1 MNNRLLIVFLL
12 TSSIFVRGQE
22 VSWSLQKCFEVALQN
37 NIDIKIQQL
46 EILRSKKNYT
56 HPLLELVPSVGLTA
70 NHSYNFGSTID
81 PNTNARVS
89 SDIQWDNVNLNASI
103 NVLDFSNLA
112 TARKNKIEVELSK
125 ADKEVI
131 EYEYKLQ
138 LLEKYFEVL
147 YSQEQLKI
155 QQEQF
160 KNTVG
165 NLERIQKEV
174 EIGSKPK
181 SDLYDMQFNFSQEE
195 NQILVSKQLYEFQK
209 KELFQLMNDNET
221 STENVA
227 LEPYF
232 ASNTVENNFEITNN
246 PKLNFAEINFKST
259 KKEVSVLRGNNLPNL
274 SAFYVFSTFYSA
286 PINRPDVVVDDFQ
299 TQFDNNKYH
308 QSGLQLQIP
317 IFTGFKHNR
326 RIASAKIQTEK
337 AKWQSEQEKIKI
349 KQQLELE
356 QSQKNNYL
364 QRNEKLKNSLELAEK
379 MFTTSQAKF
388 LSGKTDAVVF
398 STIKNQRINAE
409 YEVLKN
415 DLLFQYTS
423 VRINLLTKNQL

>member
-1 MNNRLLIVFLL
+1 MNKKLIIVFLFTL
-12 TSSIFVRGQE
+12 SIFVRGQE
-22 VSWSLQKCFEVALQN
+22 TSWSLQKCFEVALQN
-37 NIDIKIQQL
+37 NIDVKIKQL
-46 EILRSKKNYT
+46 EVLRSKKNYT

-89 SDIQWDNVNLNASI
+89 SDIQWDNLSLNATI

-112 TARKNKIEVELSK
+112 TAGKNKLEVELNK

-160 KNTVG
+160 KNTVD

-181 SDLYDMQFNFSQEE
+181 SDLYDMQFNFSLEE
-195 NQILVSKQLYEFQK
+195 NQILVSEQLYEYQK

-246 PKLNFAEINFKST
+246 PKLNFAEISFKT
-259 KKEVSVLRGNNLPNL
+259 FKKDVGVLRGNNLPTL
-274 SAFYVFSTFYSA
+274 SAFYGFSTFYSA
-286 PINRPDVVVDDFQ
+286 PINRPDVTVDDFQ

-308 QSGLQLQIP
+308 QTGLQLQIP

-326 RIASAKIQTEK
+326 RIAAAKIQTEK
-337 AKWQSEQEKIKI
+337 AKWQVEQEKIKI
-349 KQQLELE
+349 NQQLELE
-356 QSQKNNYL
+356 QSQRNNYL
-364 QRNEKLKNSLELAEK
+364 QRSEKLKNSLDLAEK
-379 MFTTSQAKF
+379 MLTTSQAKF

-398 STIKNQRINAE
+398 STVKNQRLNAE
-409 YEVLKN
+409 YDVLKN
-415 DLLFQYTS
+415 DLLFQYVS
-423 VRINLLTKNQL
+423 VKINLLTKNQL

>member
-1 MNNRLLIVFLL
+1 MNKRLLIVFLF

-22 VSWSLQKCFEVALQN
+22 MSWSLQKCFDVALNN

-56 HPLLELVPSVGLTA
+56 HPLLELVPSVGLSA

-81 PNTNARVS
+81 PNTNSRVS

-103 NVLDFSNLA
+103 NVLDFSNLS
-112 TARKNKIEVELSK
+112 TARKNKLEVELSK

-155 QQEQF
+155 QKEQF
-160 KNTVG
+160 KNTVY

-195 NQILVSKQLYEFQK
+195 NQILVSEQLYEYQK

-221 STENVA
+221 TTKNVI

-232 ASNTVENNFEITNN
+232 ATNSNENNVEITNN
-246 PKLNFAEINFKST
+246 PKLDFAEINYKSS
-259 KKEVSVLRGNNLPNL
+259 KKEVGVLRGDNLPTL
-274 SAFYVFSTFYSA
+274 SAFYGFSTFYSA
-286 PINRPDVVVDDFQ
+286 PINQPNVVVDDFR

-308 QSGLQLQIP
+308 QAGLQLQIP

-326 RIASAKIQTEK
+326 RIAAAKIQTEK
-337 AKWQSEQEKIKI
+337 TKWEVEQEKIKI
-349 KQQLELE
+349 NQQIELE
-356 QSQKNNYL
+356 KTQKNNYL
-364 QRNEKLKNSLELAEK
+364 QRNQKLKNSLDLAEK

-388 LSGKTDAVVF
+388 LTGKTDAVVF
-398 STIKNQRINAE
+398 STIKNQRLNAE

>member
-1 MNNRLLIVFLL
+1 MNKKLIIVFLF
-12 TSSIFVRGQE
+12 TSIIFVRGQE

-37 NIDIKIQQL
+37 NIDIKIKQL

-56 HPLLELVPSVGLTA
+56 HPLLELVPTVGLTA

-89 SDIQWDNVNLNASI
+89 SDIQWDNLSLNASI
-103 NVLDFSNLA
+103 NLLDFSNLA
-112 TARKNKIEVELSK
+112 TAGKNKLEVELSK

-160 KNTVG
+160 KNTVD

-181 SDLYDMQFNFSQEE
+181 SDLYDMQFNFSLEE
-195 NQILVSKQLYEFQK
+195 NQILVSEQLYEYQK

-246 PKLNFAEINFKST
+246 PKLNFAEISFKT
-259 KKEVSVLRGNNLPNL
+259 K
-274 SAFYVFSTFYSA
+274 
-286 PINRPDVVVDDFQ
+286 
-299 TQFDNNKYH
+299 
-308 QSGLQLQIP
+308 
-317 IFTGFKHNR
+317 
-326 RIASAKIQTEK
+326 
-337 AKWQSEQEKIKI
+337 
-349 KQQLELE
+349 
-356 QSQKNNYL
+356 
-364 QRNEKLKNSLELAEK
+364 
-379 MFTTSQAKF
+379 
-388 LSGKTDAVVF
+388 
-398 STIKNQRINAE
+398 
-409 YEVLKN
+409 
-415 DLLFQYTS
+415 
-423 VRINLLTKNQL
+423 

>member
-1 MNNRLLIVFLL
+1 MNKKLIIAFLF
-12 TSSIFVRGQE
+12 TSIIFVRGQE

-37 NIDIKIQQL
+37 NIDIKIKQL

-56 HPLLELVPSVGLTA
+56 HLLLELVPTVGLTA

-89 SDIQWDNVNLNASI
+89 SDIQWDNLSLNASI
-103 NVLDFSNLA
+103 NLLDFSNLA
-112 TARKNKIEVELSK
+112 TAGKNKLEVELSK

-160 KNTVG
+160 KNTVD

-181 SDLYDMQFNFSQEE
+181 SDLYDMQFNFSLEE
-195 NQILVSKQLYEFQK
+195 NQILVSEQLYEYQK

-232 ASNTVENNFEITNN
+232 ASSTVENNFEITNN
-246 PKLNFAEINFKST
+246 PKLNFAEISFKT
-259 KKEVSVLRGNNLPNL
+259 FKKDVGVLRGNNLPTL
-274 SAFYVFSTFYSA
+274 SAFYGFSTFYST
-286 PINRPDVVVDDFQ
+286 PINRPDVPVDDFQ

-308 QSGLQLQIP
+308 QTGLQLQIP

-326 RIASAKIQTEK
+326 RIAAAKIQTEK

-379 MFTTSQAKF
+379 MLSTSQAKF

-398 STIKNQRINAE
+398 SAVKNQRLNAE

-423 VRINLLTKNQL
+423 VKINLLTKNQL